1 MANRSR
7 AECLA
12 LIQAFEDIYADQQT
26 DLGGMDTLISTL
38 EAQLVTGDHEEE
50 NIKLMDVVRVLRRAI
65 DGVHDALMTAAAPLA
80 KVLGR
85 YAGAPDLNDIEG
97 CLAYFQKK
105 LVDDGDEFEE
115 RGFTKA
121 SSASAGGSNT
131 GNPAILIHAI
141 DPAYGG
147 DVGHVET
154 KTLTCEKAYPEAPIE
169 GNEVFV
175 VRGAAPGDYTYL
187 EGGSGIG
194 NAYQQ
199 EYGRA
204 PQGLSAQQEVLQ
216 TGVEFSGVC
225 GDEASGNLI
234 NDGDFENSDLN
245 TEWTESSGTWTEDTT
260 DECVGAQSVST
271 QGNGVL
277 YQFVGA
283 RMVQLC
289 IYGMD
294 FIAKKTSTPTGSLT
308 MKLKDDSTTHLT
320 ITKDIST
327 LTTSAVKQAFGTVVL
342 PKTADMSTLRIEFEV
357 SSYGSSGKIVIDEAT
372 LQMLKV
378 IDGGY
383 AIGVSGG
390 VTPAA
395 KGDSWTFATTGGTT
409 GDNMEFLNR
418 LYKRGFE
425 SDTAATNWADN

>member
-1 MANRSR
+1 MANRSQ
-7 AECLA
+7 AEVLA
-12 LIQAFEDIYADQQT
+12 LVQALEDVFADLVT
-26 DLGGMDTLISTL
+26 DQGGLDTLLAAVETQ
-38 EAQLVTGDHEEE
+38 AAVGDHEEE
-50 NIKLMDVVRVLRRAI
+50 NNELFAWLQRMR
-65 DGVHDALMTAAAPLA
+65 TAMNNLFSAFLTVDAPLA
-80 KVLGR
+80 KVLAR
-85 YAGAPDLNDIEG
+85 FASSPDLADMETA
-97 CLAYFQKK
+97 LAYFQKW
-105 LVDDGDEFEE
+105 LIDNSDEFEE

-245 TEWTESSGTWTEDTT
+245 TEWTESSGTWTEETT
-260 DECVGAQSVST
+260 DECIGAQSVST
-271 QGNGVL
+271 QGNGIL
-277 YQFVGA
+277 YQPVGA
-283 RMVQLC
+283 RLTQLC

-294 FIAKKTSTPTGSLT
+294 FIAKKTGTPTGSLT

-395 KGDSWTFATTGGTT
+395 KHDSWTFATTGGTT
-409 GDNMEFLNR
+409 GDNMEMLNR

-425 SDTAATNWADN
+425 SDTAATDWPDN